1 VPDDRLRWQTLQ
13 GRVGPGDPDWVYVPV
28 ELPPATA
35 RLTVRLGYDRSLG
48 VIDLGLFGPADRFR
62 GWSGGAR
69 SAFTVAAGDATPGY
83 LAGPLPPGTWQVVLG
98 PYRVPGEGLPWRL
111 EVEASAAAE
120 PPAGVVSPLAG
131 ELPPAG
137 QSGEAPRVLRGEP
150 GWYRGDLHVHTLYS
164 DGAFTPAE
172 AVELARSAGLDFLVS
187 SEHNT
192 SAGHQAFASQQ
203 RPDLLL
209 VPGEEVT
216 TRAGHAGAAGLRP
229 GRWVDWRF
237 RPEDGVLPRIAAEL
251 RAEGALLQANHPFS
265 AARGAS
271 WRFGWE
277 AVEAVEVWNGSE
289 TGAVNDRAVA
299 LWDRLLRAGQRL
311 VATGGSDAHR
321 PPDRV
326 GHPQTVVRAER
337 LAVAEVVAGLRA
349 GRCWLARSA
358 QVRLDFTAT
367 AGDRRA
373 DVGERLGG
381 RQGEAVGVRL
391 RVTGATGAVASL
403 HGRDGTVH
411 AAGLGPGASGTLEF
425 RTVLGATPW
434 LRAEVRQPDG
444 ALVALTNPIWLAA
457 TA

>member
-1 VPDDRLRWQTLQ
+1 VADHRAARRQTLQ

-48 VIDLGLFGPADRFR
+48 VVDLGLFGPAGRFR
-62 GWSGGAR
+62 GWSGGAHG
-69 SAFTVAAGDATPGY
+69 AFTVAAGDATPGY
-83 LAGPLPPGTWQVVLG
+83 FAGPLPPGTWHVVLG
-98 PYRVPGEGLPWRL
+98 PYRVPVEGLPWRL
-111 EVEASAAAE
+111 EVEAGTDGG
-120 PPAGVVSPLAG
+120 PPAGVATAAASPLG
-131 ELPPAG
+131 PPG
-137 QSGEAPRVLRGEP
+137 DRVLRGAP

-172 AVELARSAGLDFLVS
+172 ALALARFAGLDFLVT

-192 SAGHQAFASQQ
+192 SAGHQAFAREQ

-209 VPGEEVT
+209 VAGEEVT
-216 TRAGHAGAAGLRP
+216 TRAGHAGAVGLRP
-229 GRWVDWRF
+229 GRWVDWRY
-237 RPEDGVLPRIAAEL
+237 RPEDGVLPGIAAEL
-251 RAEGALLQANHPFS
+251 RAEGVLLQANHPFS
-265 AARGAS
+265 AGRGTG

-277 AVEAVEVWNGSE
+277 VVEAVEVWNGSE
-289 TGAVNDRAVA
+289 PAAVNDRAVA
-299 LWDRLLRAGQRL
+299 LWDRLLRDGRRL

-321 PPDRV
+321 PPDQV
-326 GHPQTVVRAER
+326 GQPHTVVWAER

-358 QVRLDFTAT
+358 GIGLDFAAT

-373 DVGERLGG
+373 GVGERLGG
-381 RQGEAVGVRL
+381 RRGQAVGVRL
-391 RVTGATGAVASL
+391 RVTGAPGAIASV
-403 HGRDGTVH
+403 HGRDGT
-411 AAGLGPGASGTLEF
+411 ARADGLGPGASGTLEF
-425 RTVLGATPW
+425 ETVLGTTPW

-444 ALVALTNPIWLAA
+444 ALVALTNPIWLA